1 MADRGDQTV
10 IRRTIIERGYRSSS
24 DNPAGGRASAEAM
37 RNFAHQHEEEK
48 REMQELNTKFGAYLD
63 RVKFLETQNRKLQ
76 AQLDDLKQ
84 KWGFDSGKV
93 KDQYDQ
99 ALVSLRKQIDDVTR
113 DKALAELRAKRAEYD
128 ASLIKHQTDFANEL
142 VNLDKNRFAMLKQQ
156 LEGSGSE
163 LDALRGRYEDK
174 KQEIERSKN
183 EVKRLLEQLENLK
196 NEFDSE
202 SMARVMIQN
211 ELQTLEE
218 QLAFMKAVHEEERN
232 ELASLGSLPID
243 VSQFYRT
250 ELTRAIADIKNDF
263 EALSQAQRRE
273 LEEYYRIKTEE
284 IREQAAEQKRKIED
298 ARRSGAVEVMDLSS
312 LKSLLS
318 ENRDNYAQLQKEYS
332 DLSNH
337 LRQLEEDF
345 ERISGEHNRAQN
357 ERDRELAD
365 LRAQAEQRE
374 QAIAAV
380 LENNVSLR
388 FEINTYRRLLEVEET
403 HLQRVEGG
411 EGLVTG
417 GGRGSSSYH
426 YQSGSSVGGG
436 GGGGG
441 SSVRF
446 DNQSA
451 DVSTKKMTV
460 QKSARGPI
468 AIDQVD
474 PQGNFIVIENA
485 GSTGKDQDM
494 KGWTLRRKI
503 DSKDDIVYKFPDNF
517 VLKSRSRIRIL
528 SRNASKG
535 SINEKE
541 TLVAEG
547 VQTWGTGT
555 NMVTRLLDAN
565 GDEKALFNQKFQ

>member
-1 MADRGDQTV
+1 
-10 IRRTIIERGYRSSS
+10 
-24 DNPAGGRASAEAM
+24 
-37 RNFAHQHEEEK
+37 
-48 REMQELNTKFGAYLD
+48 
-63 RVKFLETQNRKLQ
+63 
-76 AQLDDLKQ
+76 
-84 KWGFDSGKV
+84 
-93 KDQYDQ
+93 
-99 ALVSLRKQIDDVTR
+99 
-113 DKALAELRAKRAEYD
+113 
-128 ASLIKHQTDFANEL
+128 
-142 VNLDKNRFAMLKQQ
+142 MLKQQ
-156 LEGSGSE
+156 LEGSGQE
-163 LDALRGRYEDK
+163 LDALRSRFEDK
-174 KQEIERSKN
+174 KQEIDRSKN

-232 ELASLGSLPID
+232 ELASLGTLPID

-284 IREQAAEQKRKIED
+284 IREQAAEQKRKIEE

-318 ENRDNYAQLQKEYS
+318 ENRDNYNHLQKEYS

-337 LRQLEEDF
+337 LRQLEEDY
-345 ERISGEHNRAQN
+345 EKISGEHNRAQM

-388 FEINTYRRLLEVEET
+388 FEINTYRRLLEVEEG

-411 EGLVTG
+411 EGA
-417 GGRGSSSYH
+417 GRGISSSYH

-436 GGGGG
+436 GGA
-441 SSVRF
+441 RF
-446 DNQSA
+446 DSQPS

-485 GSTGKDQDM
+485 GSPGKDQDM
-494 KGWTLRRKI
+494 KGWVLRRKI

-528 SRNASKG
+528 SRNASRG
-535 SINEKE
+535 TINERE

-547 VQTWGTGT
+547 VQTWGTGS
-555 NMVTRLLDAN
+555 NMVTRLLDNN

>member
-1 MADRGDQTV
+1 MATDRGDQTV
-10 IRRTIIERGYRSSS
+10 IRRTIIERGVRSSS
-24 DNPAGGRASAEAM
+24 DYPAGGRASAEAM
-37 RNFAHQHEEEK
+37 RNFATQHEDEK

-84 KWGFDSGKV
+84 KWGFDSGKI

-99 ALVSLRKQIDDVTR
+99 GLIALPKQIDEVTR

-142 VNLDKNRFAMLKQQ
+142 VTLDRNRFTMLKQQ

-163 LDALRGRYEDK
+163 LEALRHRFEDK
-174 KQEIERSKN
+174 KQEIERNKS

-218 QLAFMKAVHEEERN
+218 QLAFMRAIHEEERN
-232 ELASLGSLPID
+232 ELASLGTLSID

-263 EALSQAQRRE
+263 DVLSQAQRRE

-284 IREQAAEQKRKIED
+284 IREQAAEQKRRIED
-298 ARRSGAVEVMDLSS
+298 ARRSGSVEVMDLTS
-312 LKSLLS
+312 LKTLLT
-318 ENRDNYAQLQKEYS
+318 ENRDSYSLLQKEHS
-332 DLSNH
+332 DLSNS
-337 LRQLEEDF
+337 LRLLEEEF
-345 ERISGEHNRAQN
+345 ERISSEHYRAQS
-357 ERDRELAD
+357 ERDRELAE
-365 LRAQAEQRE
+365 LRSQAEQRE
-374 QAIAAV
+374 QAISAV

-388 FEINTYRRLLEVEET
+388 FEINTYRRLLEVEDG
-403 HLQRVEGG
+403 RIK
-411 EGLVTG
+411 VTE
-417 GGRGSSSYH
+417 
-426 YQSGSSVGGG
+426 
-436 GGGGG
+436 
-441 SSVRF
+441 VRF
-446 DNQSA
+446 DNVAS

-460 QKSARGPI
+460 QKSARGPVT
-468 AIDQVD
+468 IDQVD

-494 KGWTLRRKI
+494 KGWTLRRKV
-503 DSKDDIVYKFPDNF
+503 DLKDDIIYKFPDNYT
-517 VLKSRSRIRIL
+517 LKSRSRVRLL
-528 SRNASKG
+528 SRTASR
-535 SINEKE
+535 SSSNERE
-541 TLVAEG
+541 VLVAEG

>member
-1 MADRGDQTV
+1 MSTGVGDSTV
-10 IRRTIIERGYRSSS
+10 IRRTIIERGVRTNTEGGSHGGSI
-24 DNPAGGRASAEAM
+24 NPYL
-37 RNFAHQHEEEK
+37 NLNQQHQEEK
-48 REMQELNTKFGAYLD
+48 RELQELNVKFGAYLD

-99 ALVSLRKQIDDVTR
+99 GLNSLRKQIDEVTR
-113 DKALAELRAKRAEYD
+113 DKAFAELRAKRAEYD

-142 VNLDKNRFAMLKQQ
+142 VNLDRNRFAMLKQQ

-163 LDALRGRYEDK
+163 LDSLRHRYDDK
-174 KQEIERSKN
+174 KQEIERSKG
-183 EVKRLLEQLENLK
+183 EVKRLLDQLENLK

-218 QLAFMKAVHEEERN
+218 QLAFLKAVHEEERN
-232 ELASLGSLPID
+232 ELATLGTLPID

-263 EALSQAQRRE
+263 EALSQAQRHE

-284 IREQAAEQKRKIED
+284 IKEQADAQRRKVEE
-298 ARRSGAVEVMDLSS
+298 ARKSGQVDLMDLSS
-312 LKSLLS
+312 LKDMLTQ
-318 ENRDNYAQLQKEYS
+318 NRDSYGQLQKEHS
-332 DLSNH
+332 DLANH
-337 LRQLEEDF
+337 LRKLEEDL
-345 ERISGEHNRAQN
+345 EAIQSEHGRAQN
-357 ERDRELAD
+357 ARERELAE
-365 LRAQAEQRE
+365 LRAQAEARE
-374 QAIAAV
+374 QAIASV

-388 FEINTYRRLLEVEET
+388 FEINTYRRLLEVEEG
-403 HLQRVEGG
+403 HLQRVEGESFSSAG
-411 EGLVTG
+411 A
-417 GGRGSSSYH
+417 GRGNYH
-426 YQSGSSVGGG
+426 YPGSST
-436 GGGGG
+436 
-441 SSVRF
+441 
-446 DNQSA
+446 A
-451 DVSTKKMTV
+451 PATDVSTKKMTV

-474 PQGNFIVIENA
+474 PQGNFIVVENA

-494 KGWTLRRKI
+494 KGWTLRRRI
-503 DSKDDIVYKFPDNF
+503 DNKDEIVYTFPNNF
-517 VLKSRSRIRIL
+517 VLKSRSRIRIVC
-528 SRNASKG
+528 RNASK
-535 SINEKE
+535 SQTNEKE

-555 NMVTRLLDAN
+555 NMVTRLLD
-565 GDEKALFNQKFQ
+565 GSGEEKALFNQKFQ

>member
-10 IRRTIIERGYRSSS
+10 IRRTIIERGVRSS
-24 DNPAGGRASAEAM
+24 DHPGGGGRASVEAM

-128 ASLIKHQTDFANEL
+128 AQLIKHQTDFANEL

-156 LEGSGSE
+156 LDGSGSE
-163 LDALRGRYEDK
+163 LDALRSRYDDK
-174 KQEIERSKN
+174 RQEIERSKN
-183 EVKRLLEQLENLK
+183 EVKRLLDQLENLK
-196 NEFDSE
+196 NEFDNE

-218 QLAFMKAVHEEERN
+218 QLAFMKAIHEEERN
-232 ELASLGSLPID
+232 ELASLGTLPID

-284 IREQAAEQKRKIED
+284 IREQAAEQKRKIDE
-298 ARRSGAVEVMDLSS
+298 ARRLGAVEVMDLSS
-312 LKSLLS
+312 LKSMLT
-318 ENRDNYAQLQKEYS
+318 ENRDAYNLLQKEYS

-337 LRQLEEDF
+337 LRQLEEDY
-345 ERISGEHNRAQN
+345 ERISSDHNRAQSD
-357 ERDRELAD
+357 RDRELAA
-365 LRAQAEQRE
+365 LRAEAEQRE

-388 FEINTYRRLLEVEET
+388 FEINTYRRLLEVEEG

-411 EGLVTG
+411 GSSG
-417 GGRGSSSYH
+417 GGGGGSSSYH
-426 YQSGSSVGGG
+426 YQSGSSVGG
-436 GGGGG
+436 
-441 SSVRF
+441 RF
-446 DNQSA
+446 DNQVS

-460 QKSARGPI
+460 QKSAREYY
-468 AIDQVD
+468 
-474 PQGNFIVIENA
+474 F
-485 GSTGKDQDM
+485 
-494 KGWTLRRKI
+494 
-503 DSKDDIVYKFPDNF
+503 
-517 VLKSRSRIRIL
+517 
-528 SRNASKG
+528 
-535 SINEKE
+535 
-541 TLVAEG
+541 
-547 VQTWGTGT
+547 
-555 NMVTRLLDAN
+555 
-565 GDEKALFNQKFQ
+565 